1 MDKCQGEKMPTE
13 AEFLL
18 LQSRVNELEDKLQFL
33 YRRLNINYPDP
44 NDDPALDAR
53 VREAMKRGNK
63 IEAIKIYR
71 ELTGAGLAEAKQA
84 IDRAEGFIK

>member
-1 MDKCQGEKMPTE
+1 MPTE

-18 LQSRVNELEDKLQFL
+18 LTSRVRELEDKLQFL
-33 YRRLNINYPDP
+33 YDRLNMSYEDP
-44 NDDPALDAR
+44 GSDPTLSPQVQEALR
-53 VREAMKRGNK
+53 RGNK

-84 IDRAEGFIK
+84 IDRLESRFRR